1 MEAAVWVLIGVV
13 ISGMLG
19 FVLDARSSRRHIESR
34 IDGLGGKIDAQ
45 GASLGA
51 RIDALG
57 AELRSEMATLGS
69 DLRSEMATLGS
80 DLRSEMATLGAEVH
94 HMAGQMEVLVSHD
107 HTHTGV
113 SS

>member
-1 MEAAVWVLIGVV
+1 MAMEAAVWVLIGVV
-13 ISGMLG
+13 ISGMVG

-34 IDGLGGKIDAQ
+34 IDGLGGRIDAQ

-69 DLRSEMATLGS
+69 E
-80 DLRSEMATLGAEVH
+80 LRSEMATLGAEVH
-94 HMAGQMEVLVSHD
+94 HMAGQMEVLIAHD

>member
-1 MEAAVWVLIGVV
+1 MAMDAAVWVLIGVV
-13 ISGMLG
+13 ISGMVG
-19 FVLDARSSRRHIESR
+19 SVLDARISRRHIESR
-34 IDGLGGKIDAQ
+34 IDGLGGRIDAQ

-51 RIDALG
+51 RINGLGGRIDALG

-69 DLRSEMATLGS
+69 E
-80 DLRSEMATLGAEVH
+80 LRSEMATLGAEVH
-94 HMAGQMEVLVSHD
+94 HMAGQMEVLIAHD